1 MKFSH
6 LLLCAAGVPLL
17 ACAQADRTIP
27 AAADAK
33 APVTPLQY
41 HSVFTDYVVVKEAP
55 QAPDK
60 GWVRA
65 NRAVLGEETPSQA
78 VSAQSTA
85 GASKQAPIPEPMH
98 GKNEHKGAHQ

>member
-1 MKFSH
+1 MEFSH
-6 LLLCAAGVPLL
+6 LLLFAAGVPLL

-27 AAADAK
+27 AAADAN

-60 GWVRA
+60 GWIRS
-65 NRAVLGEETPSQA
+65 NRALLGEETPAPAADQH
-78 VSAQSTA
+78 SAA
-85 GASKQAPIPEPMH
+85 GTSRQAPTLEPIH
-98 GKNEHKGAHQ
+98 GKHEHKGAHQ